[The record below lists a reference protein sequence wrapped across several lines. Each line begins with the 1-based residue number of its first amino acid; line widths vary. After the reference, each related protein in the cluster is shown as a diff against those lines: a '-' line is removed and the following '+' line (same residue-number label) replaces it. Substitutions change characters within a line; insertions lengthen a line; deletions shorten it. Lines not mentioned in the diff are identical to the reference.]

1 MAQVRVVAEE
11 SCLGY
16 LYPKKVKTTVQEAA
30 AYGSRLGDVSNGV
43 GEKSGNVPGA
53 SNLEALMTYPQKIVS
68 KSGAILGYSNV
79 KYPRSVAEDLF
90 YKQRHELKTASIM
103 SPTGRRLSK
112 GKVVYAELA
121 ESS

>member
-1 MAQVRVVAEE
+1 MRVVAEE

-30 AYGSRLGDVSNGV
+30 AYGSRLGDISSSAGD
-43 GEKSGNVPGA
+43 KSGNIPGA
-53 SNLEALMTYPQKIVS
+53 SNLEALMTYPKKIVS
-68 KSGAILGYSNV
+68 KSGATLGYSNV

-90 YKQRHELKTASIM
+90 NKQRQELKTASVM
-103 SPTGRRLSK
+103 SPTSRRVSK
-112 GKVVYAELA
+112 GRVVYAELA